1 MASAV
6 PDPAVQTIQML
17 LECCSCTETL
27 TKPRTL
33 SCFHSFCHHCLE
45 KFVATRREDAMKAGI
60 KYQKSLNAQYVE
72 LSSTLK
78 KMKASRK
85 YLQTTL
91 STTCWNY
98 SSYNNK
104 PQSIKCQTCKAKD
117 PATSKCV
124 SCDKYLCGKC
134 LEAHNN
140 WSPFE
145 DHVVLTM
152 EDLAKPEN
160 RAKEIG
166 KPRCE
171 KHNKVL
177 KFYCRTCTALV
188 CRHCIDVNHIRPEH
202 TWFPLADVVVEEKE
216 ALKTSSASFEK
227 QINEV
232 VECNRKIEHAKET
245 LKNNAAKVKEAIM
258 QQQQDILNAF
268 KKKLEVQIAVLLD
281 QVDMKYNEVNK
292 SLIKQQADVKDYL
305 ERAKS
310 SLHFAQNIISNG
322 SDEEILFLK
331 HEIETKAEM
340 TEKERTNGIE
350 RSSPQRLY

>member
-1 MASAV
+1 MASAA
-6 PDPAVQTIQML
+6 PGPAVQTIQML
-17 LECCSCTETL
+17 LECCFCTETL
-27 TKPRTL
+27 SKPRTL

-45 KFVATRREDAMKAGI
+45 RFVSTRREDAMKAGNKVPEIFECPICRTEFHI
-60 KYQKSLNAQYVE
+60 KEDESVE
-72 LSSTLK
+72 KIPSNYFINNMLELLI
-78 KMKASRK
+78 
-85 YLQTTL
+85 LQQQA
-91 STTCWNY
+91 
-98 SSYNNK
+98 
-104 PQSIKCQTCKAKD
+104 QSIKCQTCKAKD
-117 PATSKCV
+117 PATSKCL
-124 SCDKYLCGKC
+124 SCDKYLCEKC
-134 LEAHNN
+134 LETHNN

-145 DHVVLTM
+145 NHVVLTM

-160 RAKEIG
+160 RAKAIR
-166 KPRCE
+166 KPRCK

-245 LKNNAAKVKEAIM
+245 LRNNAAKVKEAIM

-292 SLIKQQADVKDYL
+292 SLIKQADVKDYL

-322 SDEEILFLK
+322 SDEEILF
-331 HEIETKAEM
+331 
-340 TEKERTNGIE
+340 
-350 RSSPQRLY
+350 PQTRN